1 MLAVLT
7 DDGYKKLQG
16 VAPDHVATVR
26 RQFIDH
32 LSRAQLR
39 NVGTALW
46 AVQNGTH
53 SLHDG
58 R

>member
-1 MLAVLT
+1 LAVLT
-7 DDGYKKLQG
+7 DGGYKKLQG

-32 LSRAQLR
+32 LSRTQLR
-39 NVGTALW
+39 NVGSALR
-46 AVQNGTH
+46 AVQVGTD
-53 SLHDG
+53 SLRDS